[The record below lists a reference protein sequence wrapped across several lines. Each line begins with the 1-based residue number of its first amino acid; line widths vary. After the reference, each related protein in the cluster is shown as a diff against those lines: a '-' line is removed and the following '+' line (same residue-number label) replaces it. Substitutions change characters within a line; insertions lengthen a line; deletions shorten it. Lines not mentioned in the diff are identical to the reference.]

1 LKTLFSLLISMALF
15 GCSHTDM
22 YRTKFLKNT
31 EPANGSVQVTWMGTA
46 GLFVSDGETGI
57 YIDPFVSRYGLLKIG
72 LGLSLKPQI
81 QLIDEWIQITG
92 GLRAAAILVSHSHYD
107 HVMDVPQFAL
117 KTGAMIVG
125 SQSTANVARGAGI
138 PESQIQII
146 QDRDTVTI
154 GKFEITFIQSIHS
167 PALFGRIPWPGTID
181 QPLTQPA
188 PASAYR
194 EGGAYAILVKHPKGT
209 FLHYGSPGVKP
220 GIFEGV
226 TADVVFLSIGGRKDT
241 PSLIDP
247 VLTPLNPK
255 TVIPIHFDDLFGPV
269 SKEVKPLIGVK
280 MDEFWTCMEGT
291 PFEVRTLP
299 VGEERVLFY

>member
-1 LKTLFSLLISMALF
+1 MTLF

-22 YRTKFLKNT
+22 YRTKLFKNT
-31 EPANGSVQVTWMGTA
+31 EPANGSVRVTWMGTA

-57 YIDPFVSRYGLLKIG
+57 YIDPFVSRYGLFKIG
-72 LGLSLKPQI
+72 LGFPLKSQI
-81 QLIDEWIQITG
+81 PLIDEWIRLTHGHQ
-92 GLRAAAILVSHSHYD
+92 AAAILVSHSHYD
-107 HVMDVPQFAL
+107 HVMDVPRFAL

-138 PESQIQII
+138 PENQIQII
-146 QDRDTVTI
+146 KDRDTITI

-220 GIFEGV
+220 GIFEGI
-226 TADVVFLSIGGRKDT
+226 TADVAFLSLGGRKDT
-241 PSLIDP
+241 PSLIDH
-247 VLTPLNPK
+247 VLAPLRSK

-291 PFEVRTLP
+291 AFEVRTLP
-299 VGEERVLFY
+299 VGEESVLFY